1 VSAIEVRRMP
11 GTLLGM
17 LLFISSE
24 LIFFAGLFGAYGTIR
39 AAAPEWPPPGAPDLP
54 VLRTALFSMALVS
67 SSFTAHAAV
76 TAIRRDDRMGM
87 LRWLGATI
95 ALGGVFL
102 TGQAIEYSGLWADG
116 FGISSD
122 VFTTLFFTMTG
133 FHGLHVIGGLLALA
147 LVTGAG
153 RRGEFSAGRHGA
165 VEAVSYY
172 WHFVDV
178 IWVLLFA
185 TIYVLR

>member
-1 VSAIEVRRMP
+1 MP

-24 LIFFAGLFGAYGTIR
+24 LMFFGGLFGAYGTIR

-54 VLRTALFSMALVS
+54 ILRTALFSAALVTS
-67 SSFTAHAAV
+67 SATVHGAV
-76 TAIRRDDRMGM
+76 MAIRRDDRLGM

-95 ALGGVFL
+95 GLGGVFL
-102 TGQAIEYSGLWADG
+102 AGQAIEYSALWAEG
-116 FGISSD
+116 FGVSSD

-133 FHGLHVIGGLLALA
+133 FHGLHVLGGLVALA
-147 LVTGAG
+147 LIAGAG
-153 RRGEFSAGRHGA
+153 HRGEFSATRHGPI
-165 VEAVSYY
+165 EAVSYY

-178 IWVLLFA
+178 VWILLFA